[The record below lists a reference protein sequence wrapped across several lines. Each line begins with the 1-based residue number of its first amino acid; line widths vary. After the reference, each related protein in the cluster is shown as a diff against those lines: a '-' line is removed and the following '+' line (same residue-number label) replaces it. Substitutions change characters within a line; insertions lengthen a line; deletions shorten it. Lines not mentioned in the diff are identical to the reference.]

1 MKRATTAADF
11 ISYSETLTAPQLAV
25 HGPLQRL
32 LEDAVIGTTV
42 RVRLRCGKPRRHSLP
57 LARHCA
63 GNKATPRLA
72 RSATGAAAADRV
84 CVGARPALEQRCRQP
99 HAPKECAK
107 RRVFGSCSE
116 LLMSFK
122 TSLVADSNGEV
133 EGPPRSA
140 RSSATGARCLQR
152 PWRGHADRSRSP
164 PTIVRRLIDN
174 ADAGYHHGPHQDE
187 GVHSQANLVQKLSP
201 NFIAP

>member
-1 MKRATTAADF
+1 MRQAP
-11 ISYSETLTAPQLAV
+11 SLTPV

-140 RSSATGARCLQR
+140 RLEPRVHTLVPHPRRHYRL
-152 PWRGHADRSRSP
+152 SRSP
-164 PTIVRRLIDN
+164 PTIVSRHRSVEMRPRDAASQPHLI
-174 ADAGYHHGPHQDE
+174 
-187 GVHSQANLVQKLSP
+187 
-201 NFIAP
+201 